1 MADANIF
8 AQYLRPAKTVADYQ
22 AEGDAADLRRQQLIG
37 AQRQNALA
45 SLVAQQQQQT
55 MAETAADNERVR
67 QAYAE
72 TGGDQNR
79 LLSILR
85 GPTATKGTVA
95 HADSVEAA
103 MLKRRETLAKAG
115 KEEGE
120 TTDIALKRY
129 SGMLGTY
136 VKDPQTAAL
145 WYQAQYTDP
154 VIGKMMQQ
162 VHGPIDQV
170 VGQIPQDPQ
179 GFARWVQQTREG
191 MTKYAESTAPKPTE
205 VKLGNRVAFI
215 DTNPQSPTFRQE
227 LNSSAIGTSPDTV
240 YTQGQENYRQ
250 GARLK
255 QEKELAGQ
263 AVTYQQDGNGNIVA
277 LPSKVAP
284 GTVVRASQVA
294 APGGGLLPLQG
305 KDAGLNDSQSKS
317 YLFGSRMQAAN
328 QILSKLADQGVL
340 REGNINMVASSL
352 PLVGGAG
359 DIGTNWTQSDAQQQ
373 VKQAKRDFMLA
384 ALRRESGA
392 SIAPSEYEAFDKT
405 YFPQPGDGPDVIANK
420 AALRQRAVDGMLIE
434 VPQNKRPKMEAPAG
448 KPATSGLPSASDID
462 AAIAR
467 KTNGGK

>member
-8 AQYLRPAKTVADYQ
+8 AQYLRPMKTVADYQ

-67 QAYAE
+67 QAYADA
-72 TGGDQNR
+72 GGDQNR

-85 GPTATKGTVA
+85 GPTATKGTVS
-95 HADSVEAA
+95 HADAVEAA

-115 KEEGE
+115 EEEGK
-120 TTDIALKRY
+120 TTDAALKRY

-162 VHGPIDQV
+162 VHGPLDQV

-179 GFARWVQQTREG
+179 GFARWVQQTRDG
-191 MTKYAESTAPKPTE
+191 MTKYAEAVAPKPTE

-227 LNSSAIGTSPDTV
+227 LTSSTIGTSPDTV

-250 GARLK
+250 GVRLK

-263 AVTYQQDGNGNIVA
+263 GGSVIDTDQGKMWVPNKPQ
-277 LPSKVAP
+277 P
-284 GTVVRASQVA
+284 GSVIRATPVIG
-294 APGGGLLPLQG
+294 PTGLQPLQG
-305 KDAGLNDSQSKS
+305 PQKPLPEGAQKQVVGARNLQDAI
-317 YLFGSRMQAAN
+317 AN
-328 QILSKLADQGVL
+328 YQEKLADWSNRKMLSPDSRLKMGNAYNNMMLQAKEAYNLGVL
-340 REGNINMVASSL
+340 N
-352 PLVGGAG
+352 
-359 DIGTNWTQSDAQQQ
+359 
-373 VKQAKRDFMLA
+373 
-384 ALRRESGA
+384 
-392 SIAPSEYEAFDKT
+392 
-405 YFPQPGDGPDVIANK
+405 GPDYDILQKVVMDPTNAQAAVVSNEALSGQASELDRIAK
-420 AALRQRAVDGMLIE
+420 GIERTVLETHGQRYT
-434 VPQNKRPKMEAPAG
+434 PRSPSG
-448 KPATSGLPSASDID
+448 KPASGTTLKFDANGNLLP
-462 AAIAR
+462 
-467 KTNGGK
+467 